1 MISLMGGAELLE
13 YAGPVSVAAG
23 VLFATCGALH
33 YNNNRCGLVATFR
46 HDCRVCV
53 SAFRWR
59 IALHTR
65 IHVCFC

>member
-33 YNNNRCGLVATFR
+33 YNNNRCQRFPPQG
-46 HDCRVCV
+46 
-53 SAFRWR
+53 
-59 IALHTR
+59 
-65 IHVCFC
+65 